1 MPPPQ
6 KKIIVQQKINHKNKN
21 NINNTNDNFKQTNM
35 HFEQAHD
42 YKTFK
47 HLNIIQKSF
56 ISIAF

>member
-1 MPPPQ
+1 MYSN
-6 KKIIVQQKINHKNKN
+6 KSIMKIITKITQ
-21 NINNTNDNFKQTNM
+21 INNTNDNFKQTNM

-42 YKTFK
+42 YKSFK